1 MKPRVVILDET
12 MEKTAAELNERL
24 IEALTRRKVL
34 TDKRIAD
41 AMRTAP
47 RHHFLDS
54 FSAAIGEF
62 DLRQREGIARALEAA
77 YADDALMLSWGR
89 HGRGLASISQPTVVV
104 EMLEALDVRA
114 EESVLEVGAGSGWN
128 AALMAELVGAQGR
141 VVTVEVSEELARAA
155 QERLLPWKQVS
166 VLCADGRLG
175 APAEAPY
182 DRIIVTA
189 GTRKIYDAWMNQLEI
204 GGILVTPID
213 AGMDFSPML
222 RIVKRDDRLEVKELS
237 YARFVPL
244 RSVHARQ
251 PDPPGTP
258 VEKLLHRI

>member
-1 MKPRVVILDET
+1 MIRAVVFDLDNTLMDFMAMKESAIRAAVNAMIDAGLTMEPEEAKRVSRDISHLEDELARFSRLENEHRTISEMFDLVVQEGLDEG
-12 MEKTAAELNERL
+12 
-24 IEALTRRKVL
+24 
-34 TDKRIAD
+34 DKD
-41 AMRTAP
+41 
-47 RHHFLDS
+47 
-54 FSAAIGEF
+54 
-62 DLRQREGIARALEAA
+62 
-77 YADDALMLSWGR
+77 YDDA
-89 HGRGLASISQPTVVV
+89 V
-104 EMLEALDVRA
+104 EMLEALAIEQADR
-114 EESVLEVGAGSGWN
+114 VLEVGAGSGWN